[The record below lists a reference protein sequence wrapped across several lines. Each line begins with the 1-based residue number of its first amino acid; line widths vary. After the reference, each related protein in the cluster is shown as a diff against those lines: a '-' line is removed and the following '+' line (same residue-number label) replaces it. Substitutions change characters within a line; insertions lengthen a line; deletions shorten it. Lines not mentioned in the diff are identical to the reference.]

1 MSDKSDYKTELA
13 EFRAALRGVKSI
25 DQNRANLSQSKTQA
39 KDASVAYRREKAQE
53 SSELI
58 VDGLSTSQDK
68 FLEPEET
75 VLFALPGVQLR
86 LIKRMKAGHLGW
98 DAGLDLHGFS
108 TDHAREELYQFMQ
121 SCQRQG
127 LRSLII
133 IHGKAYTEP
142 GKPALLKTYVTD
154 WLRQMDN
161 VLAFCSA
168 QPQDGGSGALYV
180 LLKRQRDQTRLP

>member
-39 KDASVAYRREKAQE
+39 KDPSVAYRREKAQE

-68 FLEPEET
+68 FLDPEET

-154 WLRQMDN
+154 WLRQMDS

>member
-25 DQNRANLSQSKTQA
+25 DQNRANLSQPKTQA
-39 KDASVAYRREKAQE
+39 KDPSVAYRREKAQE

-68 FLEPEET
+68 FLDPEET
-75 VLFALPGVQLR
+75 VLFAVPGVQLR

-98 DAGLDLHGFS
+98 DAGLDLHGFT

-121 SCQRQG
+121 TCQRQG
-127 LRSLII
+127 MRSLII

-154 WLRQMDN
+154 WLTQIDS

>member
-25 DQNRANLSQSKTQA
+25 EQNRANLSQSKTQA
-39 KDASVAYRREKAQE
+39 KDPSVAYRREKAQE

-154 WLRQMDN
+154 WLRQMDS

>member
-154 WLRQMDN
+154 WLRQMDS

>member
-39 KDASVAYRREKAQE
+39 KDPSVAYRREKAQE

-154 WLRQMDN
+154 WLRQMDS

>member
-39 KDASVAYRREKAQE
+39 KDPSVAYRREKAQE

-68 FLEPEET
+68 FLDPEET
-75 VLFALPGVQLR
+75 VLFAVPGVQLR
-86 LIKRMKAGHLGW
+86 MIKRMKAGHLGW

-127 LRSLII
+127 MRSLII

-154 WLRQMDN
+154 WLTQIDS

>member
-39 KDASVAYRREKAQE
+39 KDPSVAYRREKAQE

-68 FLEPEET
+68 FLDPEET